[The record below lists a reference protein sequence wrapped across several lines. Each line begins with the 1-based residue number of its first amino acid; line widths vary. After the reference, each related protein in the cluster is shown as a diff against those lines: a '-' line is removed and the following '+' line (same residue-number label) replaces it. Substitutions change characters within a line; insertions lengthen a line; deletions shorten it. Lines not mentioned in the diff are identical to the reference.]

1 MLNFAYLDALEDD
14 QSSARDN
21 ERQIYQKALDLIAE
35 AERGEA
41 SIGARAEA
49 IHFNIRMWSFFM
61 EDLARPD
68 NACSAEFKA
77 GFISVGIFV
86 LKRLQAMRN
95 DPKLDF
101 ASVKEINETIL
112 AGLGRENEDLS

>member
-14 QSSARDN
+14 QSSARDS
-21 ERQIYQKALDLIAE
+21 ERQIYQKALDLINE
-35 AERGEA
+35 AECGEA
-41 SIGARAEA
+41 SIGARSEA

-68 NACSAEFKA
+68 NACAAEFKA

-86 LKRLQAMRN
+86 LKRLQDAQRSEARFYRSQGN
-95 DPKLDF
+95 QRDHSGGTGERK
-101 ASVKEINETIL
+101 
-112 AGLGRENEDLS
+112 

>member
-14 QSSARDN
+14 QSSARDS
-21 ERQIYQKALDLIAE
+21 ERQIYQKALDLINE
-35 AERGEA
+35 AECGEA
-41 SIGARAEA
+41 SIGARSEA

-68 NACSAEFKA
+68 NACAAEFKA

-101 ASVKEINETIL
+101 TAVKEINETIL
-112 AGLGRENEDLS
+112 AGLGRENENLS